1 MILTK
6 DEVVKMARQVWPE
19 VSAGAPMPD
28 GLERFTTLCRAPLVA
43 EVERLTADLE
53 QTRVQLAG
61 CGVAAM
67 QNTEESKANRVER
80 GAYGWSAS
88 YGDVCRMV
96 DREIELRAG
105 VELPEAFAHA
115 AYKEHPSYEGVGD
128 IVYYH
133 PNAKP
138 ANCIDLFTRDQL
150 LAYGAAQRLA
160 GQQRESCTWTEQ
172 DDKDMPGT
180 YESSCGEMWSFI
192 DGGVKENRVTYCH
205 HCGGKV
211 VPASPQ
217 EQT

>member
-28 GLERFTTLCRAPLVA
+28 GLERFATLCRAPLVA

-53 QTRVQLAG
+53 HTRVQLAG

-105 VELPEAFAHA
+105 VEVPELQELSSPHDERA
-115 AYKEHPSYEGVGD
+115 
-128 IVYYH
+128 VYGH
-133 PNAKP
+133 S
-138 ANCIDLFTRDQL
+138 RDQL

-160 GQQRESCTWTEQ
+160 ASERGTCTWTEQ
-172 DDKDMPGT
+172 DDKDMPCT

-211 VPASPQ
+211 VLAASPQ

>member
-1 MILTK
+1 MILTS
-6 DEVVKMARQVWPE
+6 DEIRKAAEFAAEQMWPE
-19 VSAGAPMPD
+19 SGYVGWTEDDA
-28 GLERFTTLCRAPLVA
+28 EFFRKFTDALIDKL
-43 EVERLTADLE
+43 
-53 QTRVQLAG
+53 
-61 CGVAAM
+61 
-67 QNTEESKANRVER
+67 R
-80 GAYGWSAS
+80 G
-88 YGDVCRMV
+88 
-96 DREIELRAG
+96 G

-115 AYKEHPSYEGVGD
+115 AYEEHPSYEGVGD

-160 GQQRESCTWTEQ
+160 GRERETCTWAEQ

-192 DGGVKENRVTYCH
+192 DGGIKENRVTYCH

-211 VPASPQ
+211 VSAPPQ

>member
-28 GLERFTTLCRAPLVA
+28 GLERFATLCRAPLVA
-43 EVERLTADLE
+43 EVERLDREADQLIQERDHAENWGTTLATAVSEHFRFPVGEYSNMNDP
-53 QTRVQLAG
+53 R
-61 CGVAAM
+61 
-67 QNTEESKANRVER
+67 
-80 GAYGWSAS
+80 
-88 YGDVCRMV
+88 RMV

-105 VELPEAFAHA
+105 VEVPELQELSSPHDERA
-115 AYKEHPSYEGVGD
+115 
-128 IVYYH
+128 VYGH
-133 PNAKP
+133 S
-138 ANCIDLFTRDQL
+138 RDQL

-211 VPASPQ
+211 VLAASPQ
-217 EQT
+217 EQQP